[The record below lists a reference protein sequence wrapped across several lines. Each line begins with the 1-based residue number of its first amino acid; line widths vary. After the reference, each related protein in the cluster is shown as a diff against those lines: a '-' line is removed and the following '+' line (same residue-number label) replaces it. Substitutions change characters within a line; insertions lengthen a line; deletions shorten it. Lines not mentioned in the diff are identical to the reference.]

1 MIRKGDLVKILAG
14 KDKGKS
20 GKIERVLPKENKL
33 IVGGI
38 NIVKKH
44 QKPTK
49 FKTQTGIID
58 VAMPLHQSNVM
69 IICPNCSKPSRFGTK
84 VNKDQ
89 KFRVCKK
96 CNEVLDNSNRD
107 KK

>member
-1 MIRKGDLVKILAG
+1 MVKKGDLVKILAG

-20 GKIERVLPKENKL
+20 GKIERVLPKENK
-33 IVGGI
+33 VVVTGI
-38 NIVKKH
+38 NMVKKH

-49 FKTQTGIID
+49 YRTQAGIID
-58 VAMPLHQSNVM
+58 IAMPLQQSNVM
-69 IICPNCSKPSRFGTK
+69 IICPNCSKPTRTGFK

-89 KFRVCKK
+89 KMRICKK
-96 CNEVLDNSNRD
+96 CKEVIDNFTPE